1 MAGKAT
7 TKIGLSNCSYSAQY
21 LRQHSRFTVKIEC
34 YFSQVIKSMESSNP
48 VSRYTSVKAGCLKW
62 TIGIVVVFLLG
73 FAAYM
78 AFVLSWAYSD
88 GERAGYLQKFS
99 RKGWLCKS
107 YEGELAMTTV
117 PGVAPLL
124 WNFTVRDEAV
134 AKQMNALLGKRIA
147 LSYEE
152 HLGIPTNCFGE
163 TSYFVNQVRV
173 LER

>member
-1 MAGKAT
+1 MTIPNSVSDYSTYKRSFL
-7 TKIGLSNCSYSAQY
+7 KWSIGL
-21 LRQHSRFTVKIEC
+21 I
-34 YFSQVIKSMESSNP
+34 
-48 VSRYTSVKAGCLKW
+48 
-62 TIGIVVVFLLG
+62 VVFLLG
-73 FAAYM
+73 FSAYLTL
-78 AFVLSWAYSD
+78 VLSWSYSD

-134 AKQMNALLGKRIA
+134 AGQMNALLGKRIA

-152 HLGIPTNCFGE
+152 HRGIPTDCFGE
-163 TSYFVNQVRV
+163 TSYFVTQVRV